1 MLNDDPSNAF
11 NFQQHSL
18 IALFLSTDRWTVQ
31 EYLVAD
37 TFSSKGSPS
46 VLLVNECHSSHYPA
60 TWGDYIWEY
69 KQNEKG
75 SKCWIMTHQMLL
87 TQQSFLFA
95 LLTNHRCTRP
105 TQIITM
111 T

>member
-46 VLLVNECHSSHYPA
+46 VLLVNESQES
-60 TWGDYIWEY
+60 
-69 KQNEKG
+69 Q
-75 SKCWIMTHQMLL
+75 
-87 TQQSFLFA
+87 
-95 LLTNHRCTRP
+95 
-105 TQIITM
+105 
-111 T
+111 